1 MLTWCY
7 LFFQILQNEIWEFSL
22 NYCLWPHLAL
32 KGLKPAYDRREKI
45 KLPMLMKRKRTKS
58 ELLVW
63 KKCNIL
69 SILIG
74 KEQGNIF

>member
-22 NYCLWPHLAL
+22 NYCLWPRLAL

>member
-22 NYCLWPHLAL
+22 NFCLWPHLAL

-74 KEQGNIF
+74 KEQGKIF

>member
-32 KGLKPAYDRREKI
+32 KGLKPAYDRREKNQT
-45 KLPMLMKRKRTKS
+45 PYANETK
-58 ELLVW
+58 
-63 KKCNIL
+63 KN
-69 SILIG
+69 
-74 KEQGNIF
+74 